1 MMRRAAQKTAQKKRG
16 FTTVTDGNGFLGG
29 RLLVVAFE
37 GWNDAGEAATGAVR
51 TLKDLLDVT
60 EVAEV
65 DPEVYFDYQ
74 FNRPTVST
82 NEAGQRQLDWPG
94 AVMYGPAVPRTAG
107 APLAEDAQLRVSGSN
122 AGNIYLLL
130 GTEPS
135 RSWKSFASEILDA
148 ALASDVTGMV
158 FLGAMLADVPHTR
171 PISIFVSSD
180 NPAVRSE
187 LQIERS
193 TYEGPVGI
201 LSVLS
206 ELAEQLGIPTVSI
219 WASVPHYVHN
229 APSPKAM
236 LALIDKLEEII
247 DVVIPRGS
255 LVTEAAEWQ
264 TGIDALAAEDD
275 DMAAYINQLEQAR
288 DTVDSPE
295 ASGEA
300 IAHEF
305 EKYLRKR
312 GDGREGR
319 SAGPGGPGSA
329 PEGPRQS

>member
-1 MMRRAAQKTAQKKRG
+1 MA
-16 FTTVTDGNGFLGG
+16 DGNGFLSG

-37 GWNDAGEAATGAVR
+37 GWNDAGETATGAVR
-51 TLKDLLDVT
+51 ALKELLDV
-60 EVAEV
+60 EVITEV
-65 DPEVYFDYQ
+65 DPELYFDYQ

-82 NEAGQRQLDWPG
+82 NEDGVRALGWPG
-94 AVMYGPAVPRTAG
+94 AIMYGPKTPGVVS
-107 APLAEDAQLRVSGSN
+107 APLAEDAQLRVSGTN
-122 AGNIYLLL
+122 ASNIYLLI

-135 RSWKSFASEILDA
+135 RSWKSFAAEILDS
-148 ALASDVTGMV
+148 ALAADVSGVV

-180 NPAVRSE
+180 NAQVRAE

-193 TYEGPVGI
+193 SYEGPVGI

-206 ELAEQLGIPTVSI
+206 DAAETVGIPTLSI

-236 LALIDKLEEII
+236 LALIDKLEEVI
-247 DVVIPRGS
+247 DVVIPRGA
-255 LVTEAAEWQ
+255 LVTEAADWE
-264 TGIDALAAEDD
+264 TGIDVLAGEDEE
-275 DMAAYINQLEQAR
+275 MAAYIAQLEQAR

-300 IAHEF
+300 IAQEF

-312 GDGREGR
+312 GGDGRPDGR
-319 SAGPGGPGSA
+319 SDNPGSR
-329 PEGPRQS
+329 PDGPRH

>member
-1 MMRRAAQKTAQKKRG
+1 M
-16 FTTVTDGNGFLGG
+16 TDGNGFLGG

-51 TLKDLLDVT
+51 TLKDLLDMREIMT
-60 EVAEV
+60 V
-65 DPEVYFDYQ
+65 DPELYFDYQ
-74 FNRPTVST
+74 FNRPTIST
-82 NEAGQRQLDWPG
+82 NEDGLRVIEWPSATMFGPRAPG
-94 AVMYGPAVPRTAG
+94 AASV
-107 APLAEDAQLRVSGSN
+107 PLAEDAELRVSGTN

-135 RSWKSFASEILDA
+135 RSWKSFAAEVFDA
-148 ALASDVTGMV
+148 ALAADVTGVV

-180 NPAVRSE
+180 NALVRSE

-193 TYEGPVGI
+193 SYEGPVGI
-201 LSVLS
+201 LSILS
-206 ELAEQLGIPTVSI
+206 DASETAGIPTLSI

-236 LALIDKLEEII
+236 LALIDKLEEVI
-247 DVVIPRGS
+247 DVVIPRGN
-255 LVTEAAEWQ
+255 LVTEAAEWES
-264 TGIDALAAEDD
+264 GIDTLAAEDEE
-275 DMAAYINQLEQAR
+275 MAAYIAQLEQAR

-300 IAHEF
+300 IAQEF

-312 GDGREGR
+312 GDGRDGR
-319 SAGPGGPGSA
+319 ADGRTGPD
-329 PEGPRQS
+329 GPRQ

>member
-1 MMRRAAQKTAQKKRG
+1 
-16 FTTVTDGNGFLGG
+16 VTDGNGFLSG

-37 GWNDAGEAATGAVR
+37 GWNDAGEAATGAVS
-51 TLKDLLDVT
+51 TLKELLDVE
-60 EVAEV
+60 EVKRI
-65 DPEVYFDYQ
+65 DPELYFDYQ
-74 FNRPTVST
+74 FNRPTIST
-82 NEAGQRQLDWPG
+82 DEDGHRVIEWPS
-94 AVMYGPAVPRTAG
+94 AVMYGPVVPG
-107 APLAEDAQLRVSGSN
+107 ASGVPLAEDAQLKVSGTN
-122 AGNIYLLL
+122 AGNIYLLV

-135 RSWKSFASEILDA
+135 RSWKSFTAEILDSVLA
-148 ALASDVTGMV
+148 ADVSGIV

-180 NPAVRSE
+180 NPDVRAE

-193 TYEGPVGI
+193 SYEGPVGI
-201 LSVLS
+201 LSVLAS
-206 ELAEQLGIPTVSI
+206 AAETVGIPSLSI

-247 DVVIPRGS
+247 DVVIPRGD
-255 LVTEAAEWQ
+255 LVTDASEWE
-264 TGIDALAAEDD
+264 TGIDALAAEDEE
-275 DMAAYINQLEQAR
+275 MAAYIGQLEQAR

-300 IAHEF
+300 IAQEF

-312 GDGREGR
+312 GDGGR
-319 SAGPGGPGSA
+319 DGWADGRQGPG
-329 PEGPRQS
+329 PEPRQP

>member
-1 MMRRAAQKTAQKKRG
+1 M
-16 FTTVTDGNGFLGG
+16 TDGNGFLSG

-37 GWNDAGEAATGAVR
+37 GWNDAGEAATGAVS
-51 TLKDLLDVT
+51 TLKDLLNVEEIT
-60 EVAEV
+60 SI

-74 FNRPTVST
+74 FNRPTIST
-82 NEAGQRQLDWPG
+82 DEDGRRVIEWPS
-94 AVMYGPAVPRTAG
+94 AILYGPVVPSGSG
-107 APLAEDAQLRVSGSN
+107 APLAEDAQLRVSGTN
-122 AGNIYLLL
+122 AGNIYVLI

-135 RSWKSFASEILDA
+135 RSWKSFAGEILDSVLA
-148 ALASDVTGMV
+148 ADISGIV

-180 NPAVRSE
+180 NPEVRAE

-193 TYEGPVGI
+193 SYEGPVGI
-201 LSVLS
+201 LSVLAMA
-206 ELAEQLGIPTVSI
+206 AEAVGIPTLSI

-236 LALIDKLEEII
+236 LALIDKLEEVI
-247 DVVIPRGS
+247 DVVIPRGD
-255 LVTEAAEWQ
+255 LVTDASEWE
-264 TGIDALAAEDD
+264 TGIDALAAEDEE
-275 DMAAYINQLEQAR
+275 MAAYIGQLEQAR

-300 IAHEF
+300 IAKEF

-312 GDGREGR
+312 GDGRDGWADGR
-319 SAGPGGPGSA
+319 PSSGPD
-329 PEGPRQS
+329 PRQP